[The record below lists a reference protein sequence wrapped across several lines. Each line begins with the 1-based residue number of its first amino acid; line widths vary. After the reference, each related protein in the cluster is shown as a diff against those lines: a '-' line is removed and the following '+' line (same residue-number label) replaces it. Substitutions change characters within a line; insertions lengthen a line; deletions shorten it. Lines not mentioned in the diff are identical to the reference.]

1 MRVLMYLAALAAFL
15 FAGLA
20 FAVGRSDIQLGMG
33 ANAALTGIALLGI
46 ASVLGAVKGVGK

>member
-1 MRVLMYLAALAAFL
+1 MRVLMYLAALVAFL